1 MTTFN
6 YINYIAIVASLFTI
20 ISVCI
25 NIIQWRS
32 RKSLAVTL
40 KSRSQ
45 ASYNY
50 FYKIAEH
57 SDTIRALPGNNEDL
71 QQALNMAIQHG
82 HSINGLSD
90 AARFDIVSYSRE
102 HLNFI
107 PIKENPAQPNTEQLP
122 KPRKKRNVA

>member
-1 MTTFN
+1 MTT
-6 YINYIAIVASLFTI
+6 IDYIAIVASLFTI

-32 RKSLAVTL
+32 RKSLIVTL

-57 SDTIRALPGNNEDL
+57 SDTIRALPGNTEDL
-71 QQALNMAIQHG
+71 QQPLNMAVQHAY
-82 HSINGLSD
+82 SINGLSD
-90 AARFDIVSYSRE
+90 AARFDIVSYGRE

-107 PIKENPAQPNTEQLP
+107 PIKEHPAQPYPEQLT
-122 KPRKKRNVA
+122 KPRKKGNIA